1 MESVNLNPKKVVPMG
16 QKIAFGLGMLAN
28 QMFPAALGIFMVV
41 LVQDLGFPAWM
52 WGILF
57 FLPRI
62 FDAFIDP
69 IMGFISDN
77 TRSKWGRRRH
87 YVFIGAI
94 IMGVSFVVMWQL
106 YRENGLDYNFI
117 FFLFWSFV
125 FYLGLSIFS
134 VPYVAMGYEMS
145 DDFHE
150 RTNIMAISQW
160 IGQWA
165 WVIAPWFWVVMYD
178 PSWFPNADTATRTLA
193 VWVGV
198 SCMILAMIPAIFIT
212 SKSTKDEDSFAP
224 LTFSTIGG
232 SLKEIFKSFKE
243 AFSSKPFRK
252 LCIATFLIF
261 NAFNTVAAF
270 SFFIVVYY
278 LFNGSTE
285 AAGIWPTLF
294 GCVGALSTTFLVIP
308 IVARMSKKMGKKNA
322 FLICQG
328 ISVLGYILLWFLF
341 IPGKPYMFL
350 FALPFF
356 SFGIGSLFTL
366 MMSMTADVCDMDE
379 LTSGKR
385 REGIFG
391 AIYWWMVKF
400 GFAIAGLLTGVIMSL
415 VGFNTDAATQSE
427 GAITGL
433 RLFYSGIPIL
443 GTLVAMWIMRN
454 YDLTEEKAKDIKSE
468 LATRKRELIAP
479 LNLNIETEISLQ
491 N

>member
-1 MESVNLNPKKVVPMG
+1 MSNNQSNPATLVPMG

-41 LVQDLGFPAWM
+41 LVENLGMPTWM

-62 FDAFIDP
+62 FDAFFDP

-77 TRSKWGRRRH
+77 TKSVWGRRRQ
-87 YVFIGAI
+87 YVFTGAVV
-94 IMGVSFVVMWQL
+94 MGISFVVMWQL
-106 YRENGLDYNFI
+106 FRENGVNYNFY
-117 FFLFWSFV
+117 FFLICSFV
-125 FYLGLSIFS
+125 FYFGLSVFS

-178 PSWFPNADTATRTLA
+178 PKWFPNADTATRTLA
-193 VWVGV
+193 VWVGI
-198 SCMILAMIPAIFIT
+198 SCMILAMIPAIFIK
-212 SKSTKDEDSFAP
+212 SKSTKNDHSLKP
-224 LTFSTIGG
+224 LTVKTVGG
-232 SLKEIFKSFKE
+232 SLKEILNSFKE
-243 AFSSKPFRK
+243 AFANKPFRK

-261 NAFNTVAAF
+261 NAFNTVAGF
-270 SFFIVVYY
+270 TFFIVVYY
-278 LFNGSTE
+278 LFNGNT
-285 AAGIWPTLF
+285 ADAGIWPTLF
-294 GCVGALSTTFLVIP
+294 GCVGALATTFIVIP
-308 IVARMSKKMGKKNA
+308 IVAWISKKMEKKKA

-328 ISVLGYILLWFLF
+328 ISVFGYILLWFLF
-341 IPGKPYMFL
+341 VPGKPYMFL

-379 LTSGKR
+379 LSSGKR

-415 VGFNTDAATQSE
+415 VSFKAGAETQTE
-427 GAITGL
+427 GAVTGL
-433 RLFYSGIPIL
+433 RLFFSGIPIL
-443 GTLVAMWIMRN
+443 GTLIAMWVMSN
-454 YDLTEEKAKDIKSE
+454 YDLTEAKARVIKKE
-468 LATRKRELIAP
+468 LDARKEQV
-479 LNLNIETEISLQ
+479 NLKSLQ
-491 N
+491 ELDAGV

>member
-1 MESVNLNPKKVVPMG
+1 MENSISSPKKMVPMG

-41 LVQDLGFPAWM
+41 LVQNLGFPAWM
-52 WGILF
+52 WGVLF

-77 TRSKWGRRRH
+77 TRSVWGRRRH

-94 IMGVSFVVMWQL
+94 IMGVSFIIMWQL
-106 YRENGLDYNFI
+106 YRENGLNYNFI
-117 FFLFWSFV
+117 FFLLWSFV

-165 WVIAPWFWVVMYD
+165 WVIAPWFWVFMYD
-178 PSWFPNADTATRTLA
+178 PTWFPNPDTATRTLA

-198 SCMILAMIPAIFIT
+198 SCMILAMIPAIFIS
-212 SKSTKDEDSFAP
+212 SKSTKNEESFAP
-224 LTFSTIGG
+224 LTFKAIGG
-232 SLKEIFKSFKE
+232 SFKEIFKSFKE
-243 AFSSKPFRK
+243 AFISKPFRK
-252 LCIATFLIF
+252 LCVATFFIF
-261 NAFNTVAAF
+261 NAFNTVASF

-308 IVARMSKKMGKKNA
+308 IVTWMSKKMGKKNA

-328 ISVLGYILLWFLF
+328 ISVFGYILLWFLF

-400 GFAIAGLLTGVIMSL
+400 GFAIAGLLTGVIMS
-415 VGFNTDAATQSE
+415 VIGFIPDAATQPE
-427 GAITGL
+427 GAVTGL

-443 GTLVAMWIMRN
+443 GTLIAMWVMRD
-454 YDLTEEKAKDIKSE
+454 YDLTEERAEEIKKELDARKAEFIEPKKMVM
-468 LATRKRELIAP
+468 
-479 LNLNIETEISLQ
+479 ETEESLQ